1 MHLVMELVGPE
12 FRTFAGNGISMFFGL
27 SLALLAGLAHF
38 LRHWFH
44 LALATSV
51 PFLPLFGWVFSVTI
65 DFWLKLF
72 VFNFFLFIIQRYYW
86 VVPESPRW
94 LLSRDRIDE
103 AEAIVQRIARINKRS
118 IPANYLRSLQQ
129 V

>member
-1 MHLVMELVGPE
+1 M
-12 FRTFAGNGISMFFGL
+12 
-27 SLALLAGLAHF
+27 
-38 LRHWFH
+38 
-44 LALATSV
+44 
-51 PFLPLFGWVFSVTI
+51 
-65 DFWLKLF
+65 D
-72 VFNFFLFIIQRYYW
+72 QRYYW

-129 V
+129 VTVLVPCWRIVRLHVLPTPFVLQLK

>member
-1 MHLVMELVGPE
+1 MKYFRKIFVSVEHTVMELVGPE

-51 PFLPLFGWVFSVTI
+51 PFLPLFGYNYVTC
-65 DFWLKLF
+65 WL
-72 VFNFFLFIIQRYYW
+72 
-86 VVPESPRW
+86 
-94 LLSRDRIDE
+94 
-103 AEAIVQRIARINKRS
+103 A
-118 IPANYLRSLQQ
+118 
-129 V
+129 